1 MKKVI
6 FFVLI
11 LIAGQYVLAEGISIQ
26 FPEKSTISVGIA
38 PIIRD
43 KDEMERYSLVNA
55 AIFATK
61 LKESYCIYRFAIQ
74 DVQSGKKDH
83 AEFRTFIVN
92 VVNDI
97 TLLYEHLDD
106 LKLVYSEDFKKY
118 RVAFYDTLD
127 TFNPIVVRPFDYPI
141 TVEEPDVLVNGR
153 IVKSTGYANSKDLD
167 TAFDEA
173 FKLALAEISKY
184 QDMNIKSMN
193 KNYDSSDTEIN
204 ESVME
209 LNSENIVTNVYFSEI
224 ELYFG
229 FKNNLINYIA
239 KIELMKDFGNM
250 LPPMARPAKEGQ
262 IEETGEEEEWTE
274 QPSSQP
280 DTALPD
286 SP

>member
-1 MKKVI
+1 MRKTI
-6 FFVLI
+6 FFVL
-11 LIAGQYVLAEGISIQ
+11 LLLASQYVLAEGISIM
-26 FPEKSTISVGIA
+26 FPNQSRISVGIA
-38 PIIRD
+38 PIVRD
-43 KDEMERYSLVNA
+43 KDQMERYSLVNA

-74 DVQSGKKDH
+74 DVQSGKKDR
-83 AEFRTFIVN
+83 AEYRTFIVN

-97 TLLYEHLDD
+97 TLLYEYLDD
-106 LKLVYSEDFKKY
+106 LQLIYSEDFKNY
-118 RVAFYDTLD
+118 RIAFYDTLD
-127 TFNPIVVRPFDYPI
+127 TFNPIVIRPFDYPI

-153 IVKSTGYANSKDLD
+153 IVKATGYANSKDLD

-193 KNYDSSDTEIN
+193 KNYDSSDTEFN

-229 FKNNLINYIA
+229 FKNNLINYVA

-250 LPPMARPAKEGQ
+250 LPPMERPAKEEQ
-262 IEETGEEEEWTE
+262 LKETVEEEEWTE
-274 QPSSQP
+274 QPSSPP
-280 DTALPD
+280 DTDQPD